1 VGAIK
6 SDAHGVEL
14 DTPGTDTHRMRKGGA
29 ETTALVSSGQL
40 AVFRDGARHEVPLSK
55 LIEVFFSDLDFVL
68 LEGFRSHTYPTI
80 VVRRAG
86 VDMEG
91 WREPANVVAIASD
104 VELEEGATVLALD
117 DTEGIADLVCGLR
130 AGAAHSSV

>member
-1 VGAIK
+1 
-6 SDAHGVEL
+6 
-14 DTPGTDTHRMRKGGA
+14 
-29 ETTALVSSGQL
+29 
-40 AVFRDGARHEVPLSK
+40 
-55 LIEVFFSDLDFVL
+55 VL